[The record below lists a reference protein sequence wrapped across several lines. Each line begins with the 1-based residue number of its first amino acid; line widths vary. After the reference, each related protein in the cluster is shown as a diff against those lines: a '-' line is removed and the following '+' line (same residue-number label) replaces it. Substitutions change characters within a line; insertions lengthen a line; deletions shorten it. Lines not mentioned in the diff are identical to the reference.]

1 MPGARHRTEFTP
13 VTRGADITTISAV
26 TRAPSVS
33 VASDVNNAPGKMG
46 PDDRVEICEL
56 GDIYSARTGQLRNGN
71 WKLSEVPPP
80 RTCWGP
86 SG

>member
-1 MPGARHRTEFTP
+1 MPGARHKTEFTP

-33 VASDVNNAPGKMG
+33 VASDINNDQSAPAGNMG
-46 PDDRVEICEL
+46 PDDQVEICEF

-71 WKLSEVPPP
+71 
-80 RTCWGP
+80 
-86 SG
+86 